1 MIKILH
7 AEGHKMLYEG
17 IKSLLKDNSEIN
29 IIGYASS
36 NKEII
41 EQLSLKE
48 IDVIVLDDNPPGGIN
63 SFEIINY
70 IQQHHPHTKV
80 LIHSIS
86 NDEENLITMFEAG
99 AAGYILKESGMED
112 LVYAVKK
119 ISHGNLYIGCELAL
133 ELLDKLKNRRD
144 IVFQRK
150 TRDLPHLSKRELEI
164 LKFISEGLT
173 NNEIADK
180 IFTSRRTVETHRR
193 NLIEKTKTKNTA
205 TLIKYAI
212 LNRIL
217 LT

>member
-7 AEGHKMLYEG
+7 AECHKMLYEG
-17 IKSLLKDNSEIN
+17 IKSLLKDNAEIN

-48 IDVIVLDDNPPGGIN
+48 IDIVVLDDNPPGGIN
-63 SFEIINY
+63 SFEIIDY
-70 IQQHHPHTKV
+70 IQQHHPLTKV

-86 NDEENLITMFEAG
+86 SDEENLITMFEAG
-99 AAGYILKESGMED
+99 VAGYILKESGMED
-112 LVYAVKK
+112 LLYAVKK
-119 ISHGNLYIGCELAL
+119 ISHGNLFIGSELAV
-133 ELLDKLKNRRD
+133 ELLDKLKNSRH
-144 IVFQRK
+144 IAFKRK
-150 TRDLPHLSKRELEI
+150 DKDLPHLSKRELEI

-212 LNRIL
+212 FNRIL
-217 LT
+217 LN